1 MDVKKSKKNALI
13 AASVAGLLAV
23 SGFAMSKT
31 AFAEDDVNCA
41 GVNACS
47 GKGQCGSKTG
57 GNSCAGKNSCKG
69 KGVVMVSKAACD
81 ALGGTVEAAKA

>member
-1 MDVKKSKKNALI
+1 MEVKKSKKNALI

-23 SGFAMSKT
+23 SGLSMAKV
-31 AFAEDDVNCA
+31 AFADDVSCS

-47 GKGQCGSKTG
+47 GKGQCGGKDHACG
-57 GNSCAGKNSCKG
+57 GKNSCKG

-81 ALGGTVEAAKA
+81 ALGGTEQA

>member
-1 MDVKKSKKNALI
+1 MELKKNKKSALI

-23 SGFAMSKT
+23 SGLSLAKP
-31 AFAEDDVNCA
+31 AFAEDVACS

-47 GKGQCGSKTG
+47 GKGQCGGKDHACG
-57 GNSCAGKNSCKG
+57 GKNACKG

-81 ALGGTVEAAKA
+81 ALGGAVQE